1 MKITRILSLSIFLL
15 LAGCMYPGVTDHPQ
29 PELKVDH
36 SPFDNGDCPPDKSG
50 YYHVCTAG
58 TPLYEVGCDRIEE
71 ASDLL
76 GGLNPSHPIAVCIYD
91 PRRHPEISNAWNI
104 PETEYFFNIGGP
116 LPTLVRYVIQVDG
129 KFQLIKKEEELRAVF
144 APVNSAEEAL
154 STALTAHDLYAEYD
168 MKLSPFYRY
177 EVSAIEDTHVEE
189 VEGGWLVHL
198 FDYMFFGCG
207 PHYYYAVDIKV
218 TPDGRTGEV
227 SRTKIY
233 SDPLMDGLCQD

>member
-1 MKITRILSLSIFLL
+1 MKIVRILSLTVLLL
-15 LAGCMYPGVTDHPQ
+15 LAGCTYPRVTDHPQ

-36 SPFDNGDCPPDKSG
+36 SPFENGDCPLDENG
-50 YYHVCTAG
+50 YDLGCTPG
-58 TPLYEVGCDRIEE
+58 TPLYKAGCDRIDQV
-71 ASDLL
+71 SDLL
-76 GGLNPSHPIAVCIYD
+76 GGLEPSHPIAMCIFE

-129 KFQLIKKEEELRAVF
+129 KFQLIKNEDEFRAVF

-154 STALTAHDLYAEYD
+154 STALTVHDLHAEYD
-168 MKLSPFYRY
+168 LKLSPFYRY
-177 EVSAIEDTHVEE
+177 EVKAIEDTHVEE
-189 VEGGWLVHL
+189 VQGGWLVHL
-198 FDYMFFGCG
+198 FDYMFYGCG
-207 PHYYYAVDIKV
+207 PHYYFAVDIKV
-218 TPDGRTGEV
+218 STDGRTEEV